1 MMPDSRGQAPA
12 RSKILYMEEP
22 SMNQERLTFA
32 ASGNEEGS
40 IALASL
46 FVRASSHMIGE
57 KFCIRADT

>member
-1 MMPDSRGQAPA
+1 
-12 RSKILYMEEP
+12 
-22 SMNQERLTFA
+22 MNQERLTFA
-32 ASGNEEGS
+32 ASGNAEGS